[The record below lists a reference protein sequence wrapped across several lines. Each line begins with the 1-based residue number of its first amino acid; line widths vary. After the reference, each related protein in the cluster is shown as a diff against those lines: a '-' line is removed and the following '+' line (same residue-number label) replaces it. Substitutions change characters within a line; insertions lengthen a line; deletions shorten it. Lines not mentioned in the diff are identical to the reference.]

1 MVAGGYPAIGMALTE
16 VGKYRC
22 HHAGAV
28 GACGCGRYAR
38 FCGKSQQ
45 PSVASVPRM
54 SSGFAEAAGDISVS
68 GRTSGTK
75 GLH

>member
-1 MVAGGYPAIGMALTE
+1 MEVTE
-16 VGKYRC
+16 PRRRHPRC
-22 HHAGAV
+22 NT
-28 GACGCGRYAR
+28 RPTAR
-38 FCGKSQQ
+38 RQIRARGE
-45 PSVASVPRM
+45 ANVPRL

>member
-1 MVAGGYPAIGMALTE
+1 MEITE
-16 VGKYRC
+16 SR
-22 HHAGAV
+22 
-28 GACGCGRYAR
+28 RRRPRPTAR
-38 FCGKSQQ
+38 RQIRARGE
-45 PSVASVPRM
+45 ANVPRL